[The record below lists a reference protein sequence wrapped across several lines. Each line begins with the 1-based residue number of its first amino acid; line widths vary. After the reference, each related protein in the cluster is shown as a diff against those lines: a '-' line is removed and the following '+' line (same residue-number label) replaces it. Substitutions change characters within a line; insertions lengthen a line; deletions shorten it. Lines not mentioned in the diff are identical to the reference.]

1 MAGERTFGKG
11 IVQTNRQLQGGES
24 GGVAVTIA
32 RYETPEHHDINKR
45 GIPVDVEAP
54 VDCGKEDALTCLS
67 KDAFSKI

>member
-1 MAGERTFGKG
+1 M
-11 IVQTNRQLQGGES
+11 
-24 GGVAVTIA
+24 AVTIA